1 MANTIKYDKEV
12 LIEIKKSKFIGY
24 TFFCENVEAANNC
37 IKQLNAEHKKA
48 THVCYSYVINSNEKA
63 NDDGEPQGTA
73 GIPILDVIKKQK
85 LENVLVAVVRYFGGI
100 KLGAGGLVRAYSETA
115 SEVIKLSEI
124 ATLLKVVECKTTFNY
139 GEENLLNA
147 LKQKD
152 GVYNV
157 QVNYVDKLE
166 VTFCLDKNTILND
179 FNFEKFDEK
188 LIRV

>member
-139 GEENLLNA
+139 GEEHLLNA